1 MNNKLK
7 NCINCGAPLTG
18 PICEYCGTRYEE
30 ENKFSGKFFEYS
42 MQGEIEF
49 DGHKIPVYISEI
61 ECYNLDLGCVG
72 RDISGRLIRDRSRMI
87 RKFTM
92 VEV

>member
-1 MNNKLK
+1 MQNLR
-7 NCINCGAPLTG
+7 NCINCGAPLRG
-18 PICEYCGTRYEE
+18 PVCEYCGTMYEK

-49 DGHKIPVYISEI
+49 NGQKIPVYITEI
-61 ECYNLDLGCVG
+61 ECNYVDGCGG
-72 RDISGRLIRDRSRMI
+72 RDLSGRLIRGMTRPI

-92 VEV
+92 VEI

>member
-1 MNNKLK
+1 MDNKLR

-18 PICEYCGTRYEE
+18 PVCEYCGTIYEK

-49 DGHKIPVYISEI
+49 NGQKIPVYISEV
-61 ECYNLDLGCVG
+61 ECNYSNGDIY
-72 RDISGRLIRDRSRMI
+72 RDSSGILIRDNTRMI

-92 VEV
+92 VEI